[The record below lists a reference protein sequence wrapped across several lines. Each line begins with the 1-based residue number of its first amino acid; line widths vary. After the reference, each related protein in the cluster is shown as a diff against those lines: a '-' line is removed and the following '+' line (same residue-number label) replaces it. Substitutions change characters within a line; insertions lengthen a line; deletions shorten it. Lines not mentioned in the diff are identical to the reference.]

1 MLFLERETMGD
12 PFAADKTGLRMVWL
26 GYSHYLIMQELQFRE
41 TQAEDLVEFGW
52 DRISS
57 SIFSLS
63 TSRGKPT
70 QGADQKSTHQI
81 MWTTESIA

>member
-1 MLFLERETMGD
+1 MLFLDRKTMGD
-12 PFAADKTGLRMVWL
+12 PFTADKTGLRMVWP
-26 GYSHYLIMQELQFRE
+26 GYSHYLVTQELQFRE
-41 TQAEDLVEFGW
+41 TQAEDPVEFGW

-70 QGADQKSTHQI
+70 QGADHKSTHQI
-81 MWTTESIA
+81 MPTTEFIA